1 MNGATA
7 FRKSGSLFLMVC
19 FVGVLPETS
28 AIAQSQSCPQ
38 FSPDGVMPE
47 LDNPKL
53 TPRTT
58 LLCNDGFASL
68 NSGLVHQP
76 LWSAE
81 YLTASAVSSASSI
94 GRTTNRFHADG
105 RLPAGDG
112 AVLSDYR
119 RSGFDRGHM
128 VPSGDAA
135 TIQAQEQTFTLANV
149 VPQTAALNEGIWTG
163 VEMAVRHLAQRD
175 GAVYVVTGPAFHDST
190 RGIGHD
196 VLVPSSTWKAVY
208 DPTSAGAGVYVCKNN
223 DTPTCTIV
231 SVAALIHA
239 VGIDPFPSLPADMKA
254 RAMDLPE
261 PESSPYRARQSQ
273 SYQNRLERQG
283 IRLGLHALKQIMED

>member
-19 FVGVLPETS
+19 FVGFLPEAS

-38 FSPDGVMPE
+38 FSPDGAMPVLE
-47 LDNPKL
+47 NPKL

-58 LLCNDGFASL
+58 LLCNDAFASL
-68 NSGLVHQP
+68 NSGVVHQP

-81 YLTASAVSSASSI
+81 YLTTSAVSSAASI
-94 GRTTNRFHADG
+94 GRTTNRFHADA

-128 VPSGDAA
+128 TPSGDMSS
-135 TIQAQEQTFTLANV
+135 IEAQKQTFVLSNV

-175 GAVYVVTGPAFHDST
+175 GEVFVVTGPAFHGST
-190 RGIGHD
+190 RGIGRN

-208 DPTSAGAGVYVCKNN
+208 DPQAGGAGVYVCKNN

-231 SVAALIHA
+231 SVTALIHA
-239 VGIDPFPSLPADMKA
+239 VGVDPFPSLSLDIKDHV
-254 RAMDLPE
+254 MDLPE
-261 PESSPYRARQSQ
+261 PENSPYHPNQSR
-273 SYQNRLERQG
+273 SSQNQLERQG
-283 IRLGLHALKQIMED
+283 VRLGMRVLKQMIEE